1 MSKKQ
6 VTLRRTFSLLLLLL
20 IVTTLNSNKIVYS
33 SSSLVDY
40 RINLKDSPKVLLD
53 APLISQ
59 LPELYNGCEIT
70 CLTMLL
76 NYLGVEVNKVTL
88 ANEMIK
94 DTTPL
99 KITPKS
105 EIVFWGNPRV
115 GFVGDVTG
123 KESIGYSIYP
133 EGLKPLLDDYLEGR
147 GIILMGEEYSS
158 IEEYLKQHKPVLV
171 WVTSDFKA
179 PRKYATWKNNNKTIE
194 AYFSQHC
201 VLVTGFSENFVY
213 YNDPLNPGKNKKISK
228 VTFISVYNSM
238 GKMALT
244 YD

>member
-1 MSKKQ
+1 MRRSQ
-6 VTLRRTFSLLLLLL
+6 IALRRTFSLLLLLL
-20 IVTTLNSNKIVYS
+20 TVITLNPNKIVYS
-33 SSSLVDY
+33 YSSVEY
-40 RINLKDSPKVLLD
+40 RKDLKDSPKVLLD

-59 LPELYNGCEIT
+59 LPELYNGCEVT

-76 NYLGVEVNKVTL
+76 NYLGVDVNKVTL

-99 KITPKS
+99 KRTHNG
-105 EIVFWGNPRV
+105 EIVSWGNPRV

-123 KESIGYSIYP
+123 KKSIGYSIYP
-133 EGLKPLLDDYLEGR
+133 EGLKPLLDDYLEGK
-147 GIILMGEEYSS
+147 GVILKGEEYSS

-179 PRKYATWKNNNKTIE
+179 PRRYVTWSNNNKTIE

-201 VLVTGFSENFVY
+201 VLVTGFSEDFVY
-213 YNDPLNPGKNKKISK
+213 YNDPLDLGKNKKVSK
-228 VTFISVYNSM
+228 SIFISVYNSM

>member
-1 MSKKQ
+1 MRRKQ

-20 IVTTLNSNKIVYS
+20 IATTLNPNKIVYS
-33 SSSLVDY
+33 YSSVEY
-40 RINLKDSPKVLLD
+40 KMNLKDSPKVLLD

-59 LPELYNGCEIT
+59 LPELYNGCEVT

-76 NYLGVEVNKVTL
+76 NYLGVEVNKITL

-99 KITPKS
+99 KRTHNG
-105 EIVFWGNPRV
+105 EIVSWGNPRV

-123 KESIGYSIYP
+123 KKSIGYSIYP

-147 GIILMGEEYSS
+147 GVILNGEEYSS
-158 IEEYLKQHKPVLV
+158 IEKYLKQHKPVLV

-179 PRKYATWKNNNKTIE
+179 PRRYTTWKNNNKTIE
-194 AYFSQHC
+194 AHFSQHC

-213 YNDPLNPGKNKKISK
+213 YNDPLNLAKNKKVPKS
-228 VTFISVYNSM
+228 TFISVYNSM

>member
-6 VTLRRTFSLLLLLL
+6 VTLRRTFSLLLLL

-40 RINLKDSPKVLLD
+40 RINLKDNPKVLLD
-53 APLISQ
+53 VPLISQ
-59 LPELYNGCEIT
+59 LPELYNGCEVT

-76 NYLGVEVNKVTL
+76 NYLEVEVNKITL

-94 DTTPL
+94 DITPL
-99 KITPKS
+99 KRSPEG

-115 GFVGDVTG
+115 GFVGDITG
-123 KESIGYSIYP
+123 EKSIGYSIYP

-147 GIILMGEEYSS
+147 TVILNGEEYSS
-158 IEEYLKQHKPVLV
+158 IEECLRQHKPVLV
-171 WVTSDFKA
+171 WVTSDFNP
-179 PRKYATWKNNNKTIE
+179 PRRYTTWKNNNNTIE

-201 VLVTGFSENFVY
+201 VLVTGYSENFVY
-213 YNDPLNPGKNKKISK
+213 YNDPLNLGKNKKISK
-228 VTFISVYNSM
+228 ATFIAAYNSM